1 MKALLKSL
9 TFGIIFILAVGF
21 GIGVYILQAPPVEQ
35 TQVPKFQMHSRTA
48 VRGRPVVTSKP
59 LAYTKD
65 VYRFNLD
72 RQYISN
78 LNSGKLERELLFSAA
93 LTHRAKLRG
102 TALDNALRTEIDWQ
116 KMFANMTE
124 NIRFGPSAP
133 TLEVLL
139 KDEEWLLRNAPG
151 AGYIVVRTRN
161 QIDVHLPDLKEAFE
175 TNKIGLSTDLEI
187 STQQTNRQW
196 FIKDK
201 KHGQIYRI
209 TNGKENLIVYQQ
221 SKYEILT
228 LLFEVSLAPQVS
240 LAEGKLS
247 QELIQGFT
255 AAKIPLAG
263 RAAVSTIEE
272 GMRWRVADLSLIY
285 NIQNED
291 DRLKVYLD
299 LESRWLR
306 VRADD
311 SVKGWVQRDRGT
323 IFEPPPPI
331 PSSRQLAKK
340 RLLVLIET
348 VKEKVGISNEESDKT
363 EGTASR

>member
-21 GIGVYILQAPPVEQ
+21 GFSVYVLQAPPVEQ
-35 TQVPKFQMHSRTA
+35 TKVPKLQIHTRTA

-72 RQYISN
+72 RQHISN

-93 LTHRAKLRG
+93 LTHRAKLKG
-102 TALDNALRTEIDWQ
+102 AALDNALRTETDWQ

-124 NIRFGPSAP
+124 NIRFGPRTP

-139 KDEEWLLRNAPG
+139 SGEEWLLKNATG
-151 AGYIVVRTRN
+151 AGYIVVKTGN
-161 QIDVHLPDLKEAFE
+161 QIDIYLPDLKDAFT
-175 TNKIGLSTDLEI
+175 TNQNELSTNLEV
-187 STQQTNRQW
+187 STQQRHKQW

-201 KHGQIYRI
+201 KYGQTYRI
-209 TNGKENLIVYQQ
+209 TNGNENLIVYQQ

-228 LLFEVSLAPQVS
+228 LLFEVASASQTT
-240 LAEGKLS
+240 LAESKLS
-247 QELIQGFT
+247 QELIQEFKT
-255 AAKIPLAG
+255 AKIPVAG
-263 RAAVSTIEE
+263 RAKVSTIEE
-272 GMRWRVADLSLIY
+272 GLSWQVTDLSMKY
-285 NIQNED
+285 NIRSED

-306 VRADD
+306 IRADD
-311 SVKGWVQRDRGT
+311 NIIGWVQSERGT
-323 IFEPPPPI
+323 IFQPPPPI

-340 RLLVLIET
+340 RLLALIET
-348 VKEKVGISNEESDKT
+348 LKEKVGILDEDNKT
-363 EGTASR
+363 QDTASR

>member
-9 TFGIIFILAVGF
+9 TFIIIFVVFVGF
-21 GIGVYILQAPPVEQ
+21 GFGVYVFQAPPVQQ
-35 TQVPKFQMHSRTA
+35 TKVPKFQIHTRTA

-59 LAYTKD
+59 LAYTQD

-78 LNSGKLERELLFSAA
+78 LSSGKLERELLFSAA
-93 LTHRAKLRG
+93 LTHRARLKG
-102 TALDNALRTEIDWQ
+102 AALDKALRTEIDWQ

-124 NIRFGPSAP
+124 NIRFGPSTP
-133 TLEVLL
+133 LLEVLISG
-139 KDEEWLLRNAPG
+139 EEWLLRNTPG
-151 AGYIVVRTRN
+151 AGYIVTRTDN
-161 QIDVHLPDLKEAFE
+161 QIDVYLPDLKNAFD
-175 TNKIGLSTDLEI
+175 TNKLELSTALEV
-187 STQQTNRQW
+187 STEQINKQW

-228 LLFEVSLAPQVS
+228 LLFEISSAAQVS
-240 LAEGKLS
+240 LTEGKLS
-247 QELIQGFT
+247 QELIQGFK

-263 RAAVSTIEE
+263 RAEVSTIEE
-272 GMRWRVADLSLIY
+272 GVSWQVADLSLIY
-285 NIQNED
+285 NVRNED
-291 DRLKVYLD
+291 DRLKIYLD
-299 LESRWLR
+299 LESRWLHI
-306 VRADD
+306 RADD

-348 VKEKVGISNEESDKT
+348 VKEKVGISNEENQT
-363 EGTASR
+363 EDTASR

>member
-21 GIGVYILQAPPVEQ
+21 GIGAYILQAPPVEQ
-35 TQVPKFQMHSRTA
+35 TKTPKFQIHTRTA

-93 LTHRAKLRG
+93 LTHRARLKG
-102 TALDNALRTEIDWQ
+102 AALDNALAKEIDWQ

-124 NIRFGPSAP
+124 NIRFGPSKP
-133 TLEVLL
+133 ILQVLVSG
-139 KDEEWLLRNAPG
+139 EEWLLRNAPG
-151 AGYIVVRTRN
+151 AGYTVSRTGN
-161 QIDVHLPDLKEAFE
+161 QIDIYLPDLKDAFE
-175 TNKIGLSTDLEI
+175 TNKVGLSKALEV
-187 STQQTNRQW
+187 STQQTNKQW

-201 KHGQIYRI
+201 KHGQTYRI
-209 TNGKENLIVYQQ
+209 TNGTENLIVYQQ

-228 LLFEVSLAPQVS
+228 LLFEVGLASQAS

-247 QELIQGFT
+247 QELSQGFK

-263 RAAVSTIEE
+263 RAKVSTVEAAVS
-272 GMRWRVADLSLIY
+272 WRVADLSLIY
-285 NIQNED
+285 NIRNES
-291 DRLKVYLD
+291 DRLKIYLD

-306 VRADD
+306 IRADD
-311 SVKGWVQRDRGT
+311 NVKGWVQRERGT

-340 RLLVLIET
+340 RLLALIET
-348 VKEKVGISNEESDKT
+348 LKEKIGISNEKNKT
-363 EGTASR
+363 QDTASR